1 MHTLW
6 QDVRYGL
13 QMLAKGPG
21 VSLAAVAML
30 ALGIGANTTVFSA
43 VKSVLF
49 HSLPLMN
56 LVWRCVVNRGVDF
69 LR

>member
-1 MHTLW
+1 MHTIW

-13 QMLAKGPG
+13 QMLAKGRG
-21 VSLAAVAML
+21 VSLAAAVML

-56 LVWRCVVNRGVDF
+56 LMWHCVVNRGVDF
-69 LR
+69 VR